1 MCCIV
6 NIVLQ
11 NLKAEQELCIL
22 LNCYLCINLVLM
34 RNVKLII
41 FVAWCFLFLFLSPEL
56 LAQNRNDFGVWA
68 GMKVEQKILKELSI
82 GVKAQVRLNGNAAYF
97 KSAFT
102 NVGVGYKFHKMFSL
116 SAGYRYSIR
125 VNKNT
130 HRAYLD
136 AKLNYQPVEDLGLR
150 FKLRVRGQYDT
161 SNDLTADPS
170 VTLRSRLY
178 IGFTP
183 KGKVG
188 KKFTI
193 YTTGE
198 IFYEFVQSYSSFKK
212 WRYSAGM
219 MYHFNKDIALNLRY
233 VLQDGIETVAP
244 IMDHVFVVGMVV
256 DLPKIK
262 RKKKKKDD

>member
-1 MCCIV
+1 
-6 NIVLQ
+6 
-11 NLKAEQELCIL
+11 
-22 LNCYLCINLVLM
+22 M

-41 FVAWCFLFLFLSPEL
+41 FIVWGFLFLLLSPEL
-56 LAQNRNDFGVWA
+56 SAQNRSDFGVWA
-68 GMKVEQKILKELSI
+68 GMKVNQKILKDLSL

-102 NVGVGYKFHKMFSL
+102 NVGVAYKFHKIFGL
-116 SAGYRYSIR
+116 AAGYRYSIR
-125 VNKNT
+125 INNNT
-130 HRAYLD
+130 HRTYLD
-136 AKLNYQPVEDLGLR
+136 LKLNYQPVEDLGLK

-161 SNDLTADPS
+161 SSDLTDDPS
-170 VTLRSRLY
+170 ASLRSRLY

-183 KGKVG
+183 KGKMG

-198 IFYEFVQSYSSFKK
+198 IFYEFVQSYSSFKR

-233 VLQDGIETVAP
+233 ILQDDIGIVEP
-244 IMDHVFVVGMVV
+244 IMDHVLVVGMVV

-262 RKKKKKDD
+262 NKKKKKDD

>member
-1 MCCIV
+1 MYCK
-6 NIVLQ
+6 IVLQ
-11 NLKAEQELCIL
+11 NLEAEQELCIL

-34 RNVKLII
+34 ENVKLII
-41 FVAWCFLFLFLSPEL
+41 VVAWGFLFLILSPEL
-56 LAQNRNDFGVWA
+56 FAQNRNDFGVWA
-68 GMKVEQKILKELSI
+68 GMKVEQKILKELSV

-102 NVGVGYKFHKMFSL
+102 NIGVSYKFHKMFSL
-116 SAGYRYSIR
+116 SAGYRYAIR
-125 VNKNT
+125 VNNNT

-136 AKLNYQPVEDLGLR
+136 AKLNYQPIKDLGLR
-150 FKLRVRGQYDT
+150 FKLRVRGQYGT
-161 SNDLTADPS
+161 NNDLVDASS

-183 KGKVG
+183 KGKIG

-198 IFYEFVQSYSSFKK
+198 IFYEFVQSYNSFKK

-219 MYHFNKDIALNLRY
+219 MYHFNKDLALNLRY
-233 VLQDGIETVAP
+233 ILQDEIEVVAP
-244 IMDHVFVVGMVV
+244 VMDHVFVVGMVV

-262 RKKKKKDD
+262 NKKKKKDD